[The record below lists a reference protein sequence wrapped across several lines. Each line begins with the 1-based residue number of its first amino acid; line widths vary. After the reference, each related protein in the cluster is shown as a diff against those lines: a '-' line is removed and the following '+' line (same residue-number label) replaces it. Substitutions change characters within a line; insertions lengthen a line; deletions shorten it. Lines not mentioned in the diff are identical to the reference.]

1 MTVNEKGLEAAQ
13 VAAREGCGLF
23 IESQH
28 VFCDDPVV
36 GEAADGYG
44 KPLRQPYCSCKGDA
58 ERIIKAYL
66 RAASKDAEPMAWIA
80 EAGENKQPCLCWTE
94 AVALSEADG
103 DRSRITPLFT
113 HPSTGVE
120 GVNAVADAWTAITTE
135 RNRQISD
142 EGWTAEHDDEHRG
155 GEMLS
160 AAVAYTWHGT
170 RMGTPDGSMP
180 GNWPWGSEWW
190 KPMDRERNLVRA
202 GALCLAERER
212 RLRAHLHPGPA
223 DHKLG
228 IVLRE
233 LVALTAIEPVAASPG
248 VGEPKLTAYET
259 QVLIGT
265 SISGC
270 NMSPDR
276 VFDLKAAW
284 ARLYDLGLIDRTD
297 GLAIVTPTG
306 EARIKALLAA
316 APTSPAPSPAGRDVR
331 DAAFEEEWE
340 QAEGACGRIEMVA
353 NHMRNG
359 DAARGVLLE
368 AVQTI
373 RALSSKQRSGE

>member
-1 MTVNEKGLEAAQ
+1 MTVNEKGLEAAREAMLEEHASGEL
-13 VAAREGCGLF
+13 VTTDNYVERSAAVCRAA
-23 IESQH
+23 IE
-28 VFCDDPVV
+28 
-36 GEAADGYG
+36 
-44 KPLRQPYCSCKGDA
+44 
-58 ERIIKAYL
+58 AYL
-66 RAASKDAEPMAWIA
+66 RAASKDAEPVAYVTP
-80 EAGENKQPCLCWTE
+80 EAMRQMKAATGGWASHMTTPNSGETDK
-94 AVALSEADG
+94 DG
-103 DRSRITPLFT
+103 
-113 HPSTGVE
+113 
-120 GVNAVADAWTAITTE
+120 NAVVPLYA
-135 RNRQISD
+135 
-142 EGWTAEHDDEHRG
+142 
-155 GEMLS
+155 
-160 AAVAYTWHGT
+160 
-170 RMGTPDGSMP
+170 
-180 GNWPWGSEWW
+180 
-190 KPMDRERNLVRA
+190 
-202 GALCLAERER
+202 
-212 RLRAHLHPGPA
+212 
-223 DHKLG
+223 
-228 IVLRE
+228 
-233 LVALTAIEPVAASPG
+233 AIEPVAASPG

>member
-1 MTVNEKGLEAAQ
+1 MDVLSRCACGGAPALYAPDVKSETKYAASVVCHHCGVSMQMANHDSDPKRVVAAWNRAHPHRINTMTVNEKGLEAAQ

-135 RNRQISD
+135 RNRQ
-142 EGWTAEHDDEHRG
+142 
-155 GEMLS
+155 
-160 AAVAYTWHGT
+160 
-170 RMGTPDGSMP
+170 
-180 GNWPWGSEWW
+180 
-190 KPMDRERNLVRA
+190 
-202 GALCLAERER
+202 
-212 RLRAHLHPGPA
+212 
-223 DHKLG
+223 